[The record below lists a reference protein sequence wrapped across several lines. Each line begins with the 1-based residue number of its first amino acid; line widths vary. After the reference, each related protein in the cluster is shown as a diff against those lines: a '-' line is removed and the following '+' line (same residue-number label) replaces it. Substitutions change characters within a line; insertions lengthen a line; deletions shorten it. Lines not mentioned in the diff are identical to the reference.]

1 MNINR
6 KDWSSPANRENI
18 NKKLESVVNMLRR
31 RNSIRCALALGTATY
46 ISFGLTG
53 CATVPEPSPSAAV
66 AVAEGPKL
74 NVQAVDAANARWKLL
89 LKRDF
94 GKAFEYFT
102 EASKDGITPEFLAG
116 YVDTIKAQ
124 NAEATNAECTDERCE
139 VQLRLTVGIPV
150 PRMSPRLVDIPLKE
164 TWLVEHGKIKL
175 VRPVK
180 R

>member
-94 GKAFEYFT
+94 EIGRAH
-102 EASKDGITPEFLAG
+102 
-116 YVDTIKAQ
+116 V
-124 NAEATNAECTDERCE
+124 
-139 VQLRLTVGIPV
+139 
-150 PRMSPRLVDIPLKE
+150 
-164 TWLVEHGKIKL
+164 
-175 VRPVK
+175 
-180 R
+180 

>member
-1 MNINR
+1 MVVTR
-6 KDWSSPANRENI
+6 PAPEPRQ
-18 NKKLESVVNMLRR
+18 KMESVVNMLRPPH
-31 RNSIRCALALGTATY
+31 SIRRAFALGIAAY
-46 ISFGLTG
+46 VSFGLTG
-53 CATVPEPSPSAAV
+53 CTTSPERSPSSVTVAAN
-66 AVAEGPKL
+66 GPKL
-74 NVQAVDAANARWKLL
+74 SVQAVEAANARWKLL

-94 GKAFEYFT
+94 ARAFEYFT
-102 EASKDGITPEFLAG
+102 DASKDGITPEFLAG

-124 NAEATNAECTDERCE
+124 NAEATDAECTDDRCE
-139 VQLRLTVGIPV
+139 VQLRLTVGVPV